1 MGVAN
6 LNPKIQLHR
15 QQVMLGNN
23 NRLNFAHL
31 QRQSNDNVHVVL
43 KKSSNQTIVIVSKPQ
58 SQPLQQAS
66 VVFDE
71 NKADNTNMN
80 FNSKWPLI
88 NCKYKYKPNS
98 PEIEHNLLKY

>member
-6 LNPKIQLHR
+6 LNPKIQFHR

-58 SQPLQQAS
+58 SQQQQQQQAS
-66 VVFDE
+66 VVFEE
-71 NKADNTNMN
+71 NKADNSRMN
-80 FNSKWPLI
+80 INSKWP
-88 NCKYKYKPNS
+88 
-98 PEIEHNLLKY
+98 